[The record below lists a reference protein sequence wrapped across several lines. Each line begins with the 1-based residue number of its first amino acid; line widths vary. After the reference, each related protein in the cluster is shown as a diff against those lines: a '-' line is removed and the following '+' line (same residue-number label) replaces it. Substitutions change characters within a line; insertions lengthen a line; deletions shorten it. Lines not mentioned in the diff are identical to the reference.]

1 MARQTCSQIAERQ
14 ALLRSHGL
22 PADHFERCLARAA
35 RLEPA
40 DLLAVAQQRLCRPSL
55 SLVGPAE
62 AIAAAE
68 AAWQAHA
75 LSGRG

>member
-1 MARQTCSQIAERQ
+1 MACRPIISSA
-14 ALLRSHGL
+14 AWSGL
-22 PADHFERCLARAA
+22 
-35 RLEPA
+35 PA